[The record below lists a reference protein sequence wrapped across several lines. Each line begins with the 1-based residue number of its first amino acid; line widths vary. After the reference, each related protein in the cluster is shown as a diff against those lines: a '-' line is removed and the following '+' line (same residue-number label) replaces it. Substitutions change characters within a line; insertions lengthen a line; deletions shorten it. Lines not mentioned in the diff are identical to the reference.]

1 VGEQPVTGLLG
12 ARSLVGE
19 CVIPLLVDEG
29 RQVFAFS
36 RAASDRET
44 QSSVTW
50 LHLDALSPAHPP
62 EIKDWLC
69 VAPIWVLPQY
79 FPMLEACGVH
89 RVVALSSTSLF
100 TKTDSSDSGE
110 NAIAARLADGE
121 ARLRA
126 WAESK
131 GVEWVILRPT
141 LIYGQGRD
149 KNIVEIA
156 RFIRRFGFF
165 PLLGKAMGLRQPVH
179 AADVAGACLAAL
191 KSPLAAN
198 RAYNIS
204 GAETLSYR
212 DMVSRVFAVLQKR
225 PRLVT
230 IPLVI
235 FRMAV
240 ACARLL
246 PRYRH
251 WSAAMA
257 ERMNQDLVFD
267 HAEASRDLGYS
278 PRPFLLAPEDVVP
291 GIHPAGDNVRL

>member
-1 VGEQPVTGLLG
+1 MDKLPATGLLG

-19 CVIPLLVDEG
+19 CVIPLLVEEG

-44 QSSVTW
+44 ESGVTW
-50 LHLDALSPAHPP
+50 LHLDALSTARPP

-69 VAPIWVLPQY
+69 VAPIWVLPLH
-79 FPMLEACGVH
+79 FPLLEACGVH

-100 TKTDSSDSGE
+100 TKTNSSDPAE
-110 NAIAARLADGE
+110 NATAARLAEGE
-121 ARLRA
+121 ARLRT
-126 WAESK
+126 WAESR
-131 GVEWVILRPT
+131 GVEWVVLRPT
-141 LIYGQGRD
+141 LIYGLGRD
-149 KNIVEIA
+149 KNIAEIA

-179 AADVAGACLAAL
+179 AEDVAGACFAAL

-198 RAYNIS
+198 RAYNVS
-204 GAETLSYR
+204 GGEALAYR
-212 DMVSRVFAVLQKR
+212 EMVSRVFAVLQKR

-230 IPLVI
+230 IPRVI

-240 ACARLL
+240 ASLRLF

-257 ERMNQDLVFD
+257 ERMNRDLVFD
-267 HAEASRDLGYS
+267 HAEAARDLGYA
-278 PRPFLLAPEDVVP
+278 PRPFRLALQDVAPRV
-291 GIHPAGDNVRL
+291 G

>member
-1 VGEQPVTGLLG
+1 MPATGLLG

-19 CVIPLLVDEG
+19 CAIPLLAHEG

-36 RAASDRET
+36 RAALDRET
-44 QSSVTW
+44 GSGVTW
-50 LHLDALSPAHPP
+50 LHLDALSPAQLP
-62 EIKDWLC
+62 EIRDWLC

-100 TKTDSSDSGE
+100 TKTDSSDPAE
-110 NAIAARLADGE
+110 NLTAARLADGE

-126 WAESK
+126 WAESR
-131 GVEWVILRPT
+131 GVEWVVLRPT
-141 LIYGQGRD
+141 LIYGLGRD
-149 KNIVEIA
+149 KNIAEIT
-156 RFIRRFGFF
+156 RFIRRLGFF

-179 AADVAGACLAAL
+179 AEDVAGACLAAL
-191 KSPLAAN
+191 DSPSAAN

-204 GAETLSYR
+204 GAETLPYR
-212 DMVSRVFAVLQKR
+212 EMVSRVFAVLQKR

-235 FRMAV
+235 FRFAV
-240 ACARLL
+240 ACLRLF

-257 ERMNQDLVFD
+257 ERMNRDLVFD
-267 HAEASRDLGYS
+267 HAEAARDLGYA
-278 PRPFLLAPEDVVP
+278 PRPFRLALQDVAP
-291 GIHPAGDNVRL
+291 PKG

>member
-1 VGEQPVTGLLG
+1 VDKLPATGLLG

-44 QSSVTW
+44 KSGVTW
-50 LHLDALSPAHPP
+50 LHLDALSPAPP
-62 EIKDWLC
+62 SEIKDWLC
-69 VAPIWVLPQY
+69 VVPIWVLPQY
-79 FPMLEACGVH
+79 FPMLEASGVR

-100 TKTDSSDSGE
+100 TKTDSSDPAE
-110 NAIAARLADGE
+110 NATAARLAEGE
-121 ARLRA
+121 ARLRT
-126 WAESK
+126 WAERR

-141 LIYGQGRD
+141 LIYGLGRD

-156 RFIRRFGFF
+156 RFIRRLGFF

-179 AADVAGACLAAL
+179 AEDVAGACLTAL
-191 KSPLAAN
+191 KSPLAAS

-204 GAETLSYR
+204 GAETLPYR
-212 DMVSRVFAVLQKR
+212 EMVSRVFAVLQKR

-240 ACARLL
+240 ACLRLF

-257 ERMNQDLVFD
+257 ERMNRDLVFD
-267 HAEASRDLGYS
+267 HAEAARDLGYA
-278 PRPFLLAPEDVVP
+278 PRPFRLALEDVAP
-291 GIHPAGDNVRL
+291 PMG